1 MQANLT
7 TIRGKRIF
15 AEDFKRLIV
24 KEYDKGKF
32 SVLELSKLYHID
44 NNTIYRWIYKY
55 SIFNEK
61 SARIIEMKES
71 SSKKLKDLEKRI
83 KDLEQAVGQK
93 QLKIDFYEKMME
105 IAKDE
110 YGIDV
115 KKNFDTPQSTGSEKT
130 KK

>member
-1 MQANLT
+1 MKANLT

-24 KEYDKGKF
+24 KEYDKGRY

-44 NNTIYRWIYKY
+44 NSVIYRWIYKY

-61 SARIIEMKES
+61 SARIVEMKES
-71 SSKKLKDLEKRI
+71 SSKKVNDLEKKI
-83 KDLEQAVGQK
+83 KELEQAVGQK

-115 KKNFDTPQSTGSEKT
+115 KKNFDTPQLTGSVKT